1 MKSPESGNRQNS
13 SDSPPILLG
22 LLGYPLGH
30 SVSPVLHR
38 AAGETFGMDIHYYLF
53 ETEEADLRDAVRGL
67 RALGFT
73 GCNVTIP
80 YKEKI
85 LDYVDEKSEVVE
97 FLGAANTLSFRG
109 RSILAHNTDWQGF
122 LQDWNEKEMGEIEG
136 KNAVI
141 LGAGGS
147 ASAIVYALAQSG
159 VGEVQVFNRHKERGE
174 ELIEKFSRKFPGFN
188 GKAYSIE
195 SMTKLPQAL
204 KSAHILINT
213 TPVGMFP
220 DMGRMPIHIPKSI
233 NPELRYYDLI
243 YNPIKTKMA
252 EELEKLGIKSVCGSG
267 MLVHQ
272 AAFAFRRWL
281 GLEPDTGAMY
291 RAAFGS

>member
-1 MKSPESGNRQNS
+1 MQS
-13 SDSPPILLG
+13 SDSPILLG

-30 SVSPVLHR
+30 SVSPALHR
-38 AAGETFGMDIHYYLF
+38 AAGETFGMNIHYYLF
-53 ETEEADLRDAVRGL
+53 ETEEADLRDAVHGL

-109 RSILAHNTDWQGF
+109 RSVLADNTDWQGF
-122 LQDWNEKEMGEIEG
+122 LRDWKEKEMEEIQG

-147 ASAIVYALAQSG
+147 ASAIVYSLAQSG
-159 VGEVQVFNRHKERGE
+159 VSEVQVFNRHKERAE
-174 ELIEKFSRKFPGFN
+174 ELIEKFAGKFPDFN
-188 GKAYSIE
+188 GKAYSID

-204 KSAHILINT
+204 KSADILINT

-220 DMGRMPIHIPKSI
+220 DTERMPIHIPRSI
-233 NPELRYYDLI
+233 NPEMKYYDLI
-243 YNPIKTKMA
+243 YNPVKTKMA
-252 EELEKLGIKSVCGSG
+252 EELEKLGIKAVCGSG

-272 AAFAFRRWL
+272 AAFAFRKWL
-281 GLEPDTGAMY
+281 GLEPDVRAMY
-291 RAAFGS
+291 RAAFDR

>member
-1 MKSPESGNRQNS
+1 MES
-13 SDSPPILLG
+13 SDSPILLG

-30 SVSPVLHR
+30 SVSPALHK

-53 ETEEADLRDAVRGL
+53 ETGEGDLRDAVRGL

-122 LQDWNEKEMGEIEG
+122 LQDWKEKEMGEIEG

-147 ASAIVYALAQSG
+147 ASAVLYALVQSG
-159 VGEVQVFNRHKERGE
+159 VGEVQIFNRHKERGE
-174 ELIEKFSRKFPGFN
+174 DLIEKFSKKFPDFN
-188 GKAYSIE
+188 GRAYSIE

-220 DMGRMPIHIPKSI
+220 DKDRMPIHIPRSI
-233 NPELRYYDLI
+233 NPEIKYYDLI
-243 YNPIKTKMA
+243 YNPVKTKIA
-252 EELEKLGIKSVCGSG
+252 EKLEKSGIKAVCGSG

-272 AAFAFRRWL
+272 AAFAFRQWF
-281 GLEPDTGAMY
+281 GLEPDTKAMSI
-291 RAAFGS
+291 AAFGQ